1 MNDEQIKTNWETFV
15 GLLRS
20 TKRDGIEDLISWL
33 AKSDFKVAPA
43 STKYH
48 NDFRGGLLAHSLN
61 VYYIMYDFINYI
73 TFFNIPS
80 ESVIL
85 TSLLHDICKVYFY
98 KTEMRNAKNEQ
109 TGQWEKVPYYTVKD
123 RFPVG
128 HGEKSIIIIQKY
140 IKLSGVEVAM
150 IRNHMGFCRDNE
162 MDVSNLFSMY
172 PESLLL
178 HFADQI
184 ATYVPE
190 SKDLDG
196 TLKQMLVGRNI
207 SESLDL
213 LNKRQTINIDGSE
226 YKLALPN
233 ATVDNVKIIE
243 LDNNGEKVKVYS
255 PHSDGLPF

>member
-1 MNDEQIKTNWETFV
+1 MTDEQIQKNWETYV
-15 GLLRS
+15 ELLRS
-20 TKRDGIEDLISWL
+20 TKREGIEDLIAWID
-33 AKSDFKVAPA
+33 KSDFKLAPA

-73 TFFNIPS
+73 TYFNIPADS
-80 ESVIL
+80 IIIA
-85 TSLLHDICKVYFY
+85 SLLHDICKVYFY
-98 KTEMRNAKNEQ
+98 KVEMGNSKNEQ

-123 RFPVG
+123 RFPIG
-128 HGEKSIIIIQKY
+128 HGEKSIIIVQKY
-140 IKLSGVEVAM
+140 IKLTAVEVAM

-178 HFADQI
+178 HFADQL
-184 ATYVPE
+184 ATYIPE
-190 SKDLDG
+190 SKDLDN
-196 TLKQMLVGRNI
+196 TLKQMFIGRNI

-213 LNKRQTINIDGSE
+213 LNKRDNIIIEGTS

-233 ATVDNVKIIE
+233 ATVDNKTIIE
-243 LDNNGEKVKVYS
+243 LDYNGQKVKVFS
-255 PHSDGLPF
+255 PHGDGLPF